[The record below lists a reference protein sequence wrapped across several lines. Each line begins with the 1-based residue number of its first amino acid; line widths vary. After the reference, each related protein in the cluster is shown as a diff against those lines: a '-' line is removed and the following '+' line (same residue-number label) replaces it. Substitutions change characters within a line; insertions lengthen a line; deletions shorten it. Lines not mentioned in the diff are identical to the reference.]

1 MNKWVAL
8 SVISLAGISLF
19 SLYVGT
25 HIAKGIICSYVNLA
39 PYLMPVVYVLGFFLG
54 YSLIQIKSE
63 RKPEDLADLFEEGER
78 DVVLAA
84 LRGRT
89 QADIA
94 RKAGKV
100 KAHRIV
106 RSLETKGIVIRE
118 KKGNTYRLKP
128 GKKLRKLLG
137 R

>member
-19 SLYVGT
+19 SLYVGV

-63 RKPEDLADLFEEGER
+63 RKPEDLADLFEEEER
-78 DVVLAA
+78 DVVLVA
-84 LRGRT
+84 LQGGT
-89 QADIA
+89 QAEVA
-94 RKAGKV
+94 RKIGKV
-100 KAHRIV
+100 KAHRTV

-128 GKKLRKLLG
+128 GKKLLKLLG